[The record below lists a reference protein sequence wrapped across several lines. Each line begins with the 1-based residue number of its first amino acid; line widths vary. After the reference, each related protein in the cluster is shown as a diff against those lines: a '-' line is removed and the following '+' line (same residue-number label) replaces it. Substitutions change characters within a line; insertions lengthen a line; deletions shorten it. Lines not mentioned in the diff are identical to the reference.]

1 MRIYTDLDETLIAN
15 VLDSEG
21 NSVDIIPRP
30 GVSWFLRTLSQH
42 GSLWLITYATMPH
55 VKQAFRKLGSD
66 SKLFRGIVSRET
78 MEPVEEQIKVVL
90 ETPGLSED
98 EQFALW
104 SQIKPIA
111 KPGIVFDDFPMMSML
126 GALKSKSVGITDDK
140 WIEVEPSL
148 PGVPDRQGLKRAY
161 SEFVAR
167 FGDQGAALGRRKRAL
182 AWR

>member
-15 VLDSEG
+15 VLDGDG

-55 VKQAFRKLGSD
+55 VRQAFKKLGAD
-66 SKLFRGIVSRET
+66 SKLFRGIISRET
-78 MEPVEEQIKVVL
+78 MVPVEEQIKVVL

-104 SQIKPIA
+104 NQIKPIA
-111 KPGIVFDDFPMMSML
+111 KPGVVFDDFPIMSSL

-140 WIEVEPSL
+140 WIQVAPYL
-148 PGVPDRQGLKRAY
+148 PGTPDRQGLKRAF

-167 FGDQGAALGRRKRAL
+167 FGNQGPTLGRKRDL
-182 AWR
+182 AWL